1 MKNLSALIIAS
12 FLASSPAVQADD
24 DRHRLSTSDRSTSQS
39 TGDYLQGLIE
49 AQARADGQR
58 EDDPQS

>member
-24 DRHRLSTSDRSTSQS
+24 DRHRLSTSDRSASKS

-49 AQARADGQR
+49 AQARADG
-58 EDDPQS
+58 